1 MFCVT
6 RPSFE
11 VVKEGRILNKIKHLQ
26 LTFLSRID
34 PSRQAGPVKY
44 GLCEGFTLFHRAGSF
59 LFGAIFLWILPD
71 QGSLLSDKF
80 LMKTHGLDVAIFL
93 SSYQSQIL
101 TLADKQ

>member
-1 MFCVT
+1 MLSLL

-11 VVKEGRILNKIKHLQ
+11 VVNEG
-26 LTFLSRID
+26 
-34 PSRQAGPVKY
+34 
-44 GLCEGFTLFHRAGSF
+44 
-59 LFGAIFLWILPD
+59 WILPD

-80 LMKTHGLDVAIFL
+80 LMETYGLDVAIFL